1 MLVRSTIDNIKM
13 NTKLTY
19 KYVDKSNFE
28 ESRQIVFG
36 GEVTNLLTNLFTR
49 HLRIGKFFIPHQ
61 VYLPDLQTDLICFP
75 SDNDHVWHEYVSMG
89 STEDSIT
96 DNRDAGTF
104 IAQFCATPWNEDRAM
119 AHLGLEE
126 VVLV

>member
-1 MLVRSTIDNIKM
+1 M

-28 ESRQIVFG
+28 KSRRVIFG
-36 GEVTNLLTNLFTR
+36 GEATSMLTNLFTR

-75 SDNDHVWHEYVSMG
+75 SDDDHVWHEYVSIR

-96 DNRDAGTF
+96 DDRDARTF
-104 IAQFCATPWNEDRAM
+104 IAQFCATPWNENRAM
-119 AHLGLEE
+119 EHLGLREA
-126 VVLV
+126 VLA

>member
-1 MLVRSTIDNIKM
+1 MLVRPTIDNIKM

-28 ESRQIVFG
+28 RSRKVIFG
-36 GEVTNLLTNLFTR
+36 GEATGTLTNLFTR

-75 SDNDHVWHEYVSMG
+75 SDDDHVWHEYVSMQP
-89 STEDSIT
+89 TKDFAT
-96 DNRDAGTF
+96 DNRDTCTF

-126 VVLV
+126 AVLA